1 MRNRWLARDGQPARP
16 SGQWTQEKLRY
27 VERYA
32 SAFMVAMHPKRRQ
45 GKWEQL
51 VYIDLLA
58 GPGKGIDRKS
68 RVEFD
73 GSPLR
78 ALRVSP
84 AFDRLFLGD
93 KSEASVRALRTRI
106 APNDRSRVQVEAGD
120 CNDGAARVIQALSQ
134 RTLGLAF
141 IDPQGF
147 EVTFSMLK
155 TIAQR
160 HIDLLLFFPSGIGI
174 RRNLR
179 KFVVQENSPMDAF
192 WGGKDWRNL
201 PPARLAAGKRLS
213 ATEAD
218 AVDRPWISRFRE
230 KMAGIGFRE
239 QDEGD
244 PCFRNKKNAPMYH
257 LLFFSRHSAGLTI
270 WRNVK
275 KIEPTGQRTLP
286 GV

>member
-1 MRNRWLARDGQPARP
+1 
-16 SGQWTQEKLRY
+16 
-27 VERYA
+27 
-32 SAFMVAMHPKRRQ
+32 MVAMHPKRRE

-93 KSEASVRALRTRI
+93 KSEASVRALPARI
-106 APNDRSRVQVEAGD
+106 QPADRSRVEIEAGD
-120 CNDGAARVIQALSQ
+120 CNDRATRLIKTLPQG
-134 RTLGLAF
+134 TLGLAF
-141 IDPQGF
+141 VDPQGF

-155 TIAQR
+155 TIVQR
-160 HIDLLLFFPSGIGI
+160 PIDLLLFFPSAIGI

-179 KFVVQENSPMDAF
+179 QFVAQKQSPMDAF
-192 WGGKDWRNL
+192 WGGRDWREL

-213 ATEAD
+213 ATEVD
-218 AVDRPWISRFRE
+218 ALDRPWVSRFRK
-230 KMAGIGFRE
+230 KMVEIGFKA

-244 PCFRNKKNAPMYH
+244 PCFRNEKNSPMYH
-257 LLFFSRHSAGLTI
+257 LLFFSRNQAGLTI
-270 WRNVK
+270 WRNIK
-275 KIEPTGQRTLP
+275 RIEPTGQRTLP

>member
-1 MRNRWLARDGQPARP
+1 
-16 SGQWTQEKLRY
+16 
-27 VERYA
+27 
-32 SAFMVAMHPKRRQ
+32 MVAMHPKRRE
-45 GKWEQL
+45 GKWDQL

-78 ALRVSP
+78 ALRIKP

-93 KSEASVRALRTRI
+93 KSEANVGALRARI
-106 APNDRSRVQVEAGD
+106 PPRDQSKVEIDAGD
-120 CNDGAARVIQALSQ
+120 CNDRAVRLIENLSI

-141 IDPQGF
+141 VDPQGF
-147 EVTFSMLK
+147 EVSFSMLK
-155 TIAQR
+155 TLAQR
-160 HIDLLLFFPSGIGI
+160 PIDVLLFFPSVIGI

-179 KFVVQENSPMDAF
+179 QFVAQEKSPMDAF
-192 WGGKDWRNL
+192 WGGRDWREL
-201 PPARLAAGKRLS
+201 PPAKHAAGKRLS
-213 ATEAD
+213 AAEVD
-218 AVDRPWISRFRE
+218 ALDRPWVSRFRQ
-230 KMAGIGFRE
+230 KMTAIGFQA

-244 PCFRNKKNAPMYH
+244 PCFRNKNNAPMYH
-257 LLFFSRHSAGLTI
+257 LLFFSRNQAGLRI
-270 WRNVK
+270 WRNIK

>member
-1 MRNRWLARDGQPARP
+1 
-16 SGQWTQEKLRY
+16 
-27 VERYA
+27 
-32 SAFMVAMHPKRRQ
+32 MVAMHPKRRE
-45 GKWEQL
+45 GKWNQF

-58 GPGKGIDRKS
+58 GPGKGIGRKS

-73 GSPLR
+73 GSSLR

-93 KSEASVRALRTRI
+93 KSKASVTALRARI
-106 APNDRSRVQVEAGD
+106 PPRDRSRVEIEAGD
-120 CNDGAARVIQALSQ
+120 CNDRATRLIETLSQ

-141 IDPQGF
+141 VDPQGF
-147 EVTFSMLK
+147 EVASSMLK
-155 TIAQR
+155 TLAQR
-160 HIDLLLFFPSGIGI
+160 PIDLLLFFPSVIGI

-179 KFVVQENSPMDAF
+179 QFVAQEQSPMDAF
-192 WGGKDWRNL
+192 WGGRDWREL

-213 ATEAD
+213 AAEVD
-218 AVDRPWISRFRE
+218 ALDRPWVSRFRE
-230 KMAGIGFRE
+230 KMAEIGFQA

-244 PCFRNKKNAPMYH
+244 PCFRNKKNSPMYH
-257 LLFFSRHSAGLTI
+257 LLFFSRNPAGLKI
-270 WRNVK
+270 WRNIK

>member
-1 MRNRWLARDGQPARP
+1 MI
-16 SGQWTQEKLRY
+16 
-27 VERYA
+27 
-32 SAFMVAMHPKRRQ
+32 AMHPKRRE

-58 GPGKGIDRKS
+58 GPGKGIDRRS

-84 AFDRLFLGD
+84 SFDRLFLGD
-93 KSEASVRALRTRI
+93 KSEASMRALRARI
-106 APNDRSRVQVEAGD
+106 PPGDRSRVEIEAGD
-120 CNDGAARVIQALSQ
+120 CNYRTTRIIEILS
-134 RTLGLAF
+134 RRSLGLAF
-141 IDPQGF
+141 VDPQGF

-160 HIDLLLFFPSGIGI
+160 PIDILLFFPSVIGI

-179 KFVVQENSPMDAF
+179 QFVAQEQSPMDAF
-192 WGGKDWRNL
+192 WGGKDWREL
-201 PPARLAAGKRLS
+201 PPARHAAGERLLS
-213 ATEAD
+213 HRGRCPRQALGVAFQGED
-218 AVDRPWISRFRE
+218 GQDRPP
-230 KMAGIGFRE
+230 A

-244 PCFRNKKNAPMYH
+244 PCFRNEKNAPMYH
-257 LLFFSRHSAGLTI
+257 LLFFSRDAAGLKI
-270 WRNVK
+270 WRNIK
-275 KIEPTGQRTLP
+275 KIEPTGQRSLP

>member
-1 MRNRWLARDGQPARP
+1 MACLRAPAARGRKRSLAMSSDMQGPSWSRCSRSAGKGSGSSSSISTSWLA
-16 SGQWTQEKLRY
+16 
-27 VERYA
+27 
-32 SAFMVAMHPKRRQ
+32 
-45 GKWEQL
+45 
-51 VYIDLLA
+51 
-58 GPGKGIDRKS
+58 PGRGLDRKS

-78 ALRVSP
+78 ALRISP

-93 KSEASVRALRTRI
+93 KSEASVRALRARI
-106 APNDRSRVQVEAGD
+106 PPGDRSRVEIEAGD
-120 CNDGAARVIQALSQ
+120 CNVRATRLIETLSQ

-141 IDPQGF
+141 VDPQGF

-160 HIDLLLFFPSGIGI
+160 PIDVLLFFPSAIGI

-179 KFVVQENSPMDAF
+179 QFVTQEQSPMDAF
-192 WGGKDWRNL
+192 WGGRDWREL

-213 ATEAD
+213 ATEVD
-218 AVDRPWISRFRE
+218 ALDRPWISRFRE
-230 KMAGIGFRE
+230 KMAGIGFGA

-257 LLFFSRHSAGLTI
+257 LLFFSRHPA
-270 WRNVK
+270 
-275 KIEPTGQRTLP
+275 
-286 GV
+286 